1 MTNLRAD
8 RDQPRPHPHIRVHA
22 QHQEPRRVQAVV
34 AHVDHLLAL
43 ELDRVGVHQARDD
56 ERLLGARHAVQR
68 QLPAQPPAAARVA
81 HLGDRADDARILLG
95 LEPALQLHVHQA
107 VVRAQPLGV
116 DLDAERGAEPD
127 PPVGDLGLDLPDEPA
142 GLAPHRVQARSRLG
156 PEARLLGDDAPA
168 RHAAMVFQMGRKSKE
183 LYALCMQRIAIVN
196 RGEAAMRLI
205 VAARELPSVRTIA
218 LFTDA
223 DRRALFVR
231 EADERFHIGPAAA
244 YLDLD
249 RLAEALRRTRADAA
263 WVGWGFVAENAAFA
277 DVCAPLGV
285 TFIGPHAQTMRRP
298 GDKISAKRLAEEVG
312 VPVAPWSGGAV
323 ETIEEAHEHARR
335 LGFPFVIKASAG
347 GGGRGIRRVLA
358 ERDLDDAF
366 NMARAEAQRSFG
378 DATVFIEKMVRGGRH
393 VDAQVIADR
402 HGTVWALGTRD
413 CSVQRRNQKVVEE
426 GPASSL
432 APDEDRTLREAAV
445 RLAQRVGYENAGT
458 VEFLWDPAGRR
469 AAFMEV
475 NTRLQV

>member
-196 RGEAAMRLI
+196 RGEATMRLI

-263 WVGWGFVAENAAFA
+263 WVGWASSPRTPPSPTSARASASPSSARAPRPCAASA
-277 DVCAPLGV
+277 TRSRPSGSPRRSAC
-285 TFIGPHAQTMRRP
+285 RSRP
-298 GDKISAKRLAEEVG
+298 GAA
-312 VPVAPWSGGAV
+312 APS
-323 ETIEEAHEHARR
+323 RR
-335 LGFPFVIKASAG
+335 SRRRTSMRAASASPSSS
-347 GGGRGIRRVLA
+347 RPA
-358 ERDLDDAF
+358 PA
-366 NMARAEAQRSFG
+366 AA
-378 DATVFIEKMVRGGRH
+378 
-393 VDAQVIADR
+393 
-402 HGTVWALGTRD
+402 
-413 CSVQRRNQKVVEE
+413 
-426 GPASSL
+426 GPAS
-432 APDEDRTLREAAV
+432 P
-445 RLAQRVGYENAGT
+445 
-458 VEFLWDPAGRR
+458 PA
-469 AAFMEV
+469 
-475 NTRLQV
+475 